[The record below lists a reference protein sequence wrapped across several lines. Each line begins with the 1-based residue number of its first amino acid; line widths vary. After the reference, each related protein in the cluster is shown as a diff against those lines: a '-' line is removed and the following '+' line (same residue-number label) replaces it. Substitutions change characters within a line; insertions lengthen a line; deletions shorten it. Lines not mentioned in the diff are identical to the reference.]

1 MKTFYNLQEKIVDKL
16 IQFLKELQTDKKF
29 RDFDEASIK
38 QAIILKTLSISGWDP
53 FDVNEIQ
60 PEYPAKQQKIDF
72 ALKQNG
78 SLEIFLVVKKGLDR
92 FKADIETLLGA
103 SEKSGVKIAIYTNG
117 FSWWFFLPS
126 VEGSIDDKRFWS
138 FDTGK
143 EKVEVTARRLHDFIS
158 KDSVING
165 NAVKLAEEI
174 CNKRKEVALI
184 NEYLP
189 KAWEKVINEPEI
201 YLVDVISEVTKGLC
215 GYKPKREKVMEFVKA
230 EGKIRAR
237 KSENYEIED
246 LTKISDDKPK
256 TGYKGKAVKS
266 FNFKGRERNVK
277 SWEDLP
283 WELCNSIYKDH
294 KDSFENVVYISLKGR
309 DFFSNNSHQFLM
321 NKEIPG
327 TGIYINTDI
336 SEVVA
341 VSLCNEILKLF
352 GYEESDLTIN
362 TK

>member
-1 MKTFYNLQEKIVDKL
+1 MDNLT
-16 IQFLKELQTDKKF
+16 QFLKELQTDKKF
-29 RDFDEASIK
+29 KDFDEASVR
-38 QAIILKTLSISGWDP
+38 QAIILKILSLLGWDP
-53 FDVNEIQ
+53 FDFNEVQ
-60 PEYPAKQQKIDF
+60 PEYNTNKQKIEF
-72 ALKQNG
+72 ALKQND
-78 SLEIFLVVKKGLDR
+78 SPEIFLIVKKGLDNL
-92 FKADIETLLGA
+92 KTHIETFLET
-103 SEKSGVKIAIYTNG
+103 SEKSGVKIGIYTNG
-117 FSWWFFLPS
+117 FTWWFFLPS
-126 VEGSIDDKRFWS
+126 AEGSIDDKRFWAI
-138 FDTGK
+138 DTAK
-143 EKVEVTARRLHDFIS
+143 EKTELIARGLHDFLSKESLIS
-158 KDSVING
+158 GDAI
-165 NAVKLAEEI
+165 KLAEEI
-174 CNKRKEVALI
+174 TNKRKEVMLI
-184 NEYLP
+184 NEFLP
-189 KAWEKVINEPEI
+189 KAWEKVINEPEK
-201 YLVDVISEVTKGLC
+201 YLVDVISEVTKELC